1 MSKWFGV
8 FAMILAVLAPVG
20 AMATNGD
27 NLIGV
32 GPISRAMGGVGIA
45 SPQDAISAVF
55 SNPAAMCFG
64 AFCPSNQVDFAG
76 TGFMPNIHA
85 SISGGT
91 GPLGA
96 FAPPFSFSA
105 HSDPKL
111 FPIPALGISYSFPE
125 SPSWRFGF
133 GAYGV
138 TGLGVDYRGSSLDQ
152 PFFANFGGNP
162 LAAGA
167 FSNLQIMK
175 FAPTVAY
182 QVNHWLS
189 LGAAFN
195 ISYSTLDLRAGA
207 NSGFA
212 PGAQIG
218 AIIKPHKDVSIGLT
232 YTTPQDINHHNVLT
246 GAPSS
251 PGGPPTL
258 HSLALSSPNNIGVGV
273 GWEAI
278 PRKLLFETDFKFL
291 NWANADGYRHFDWKD
306 QYVFNIGAQFKPI
319 PKLALRLG
327 YNYGNNPVKPHKNFV
342 GGTLTPL
349 GPNPNMT
356 TIQGM
361 PIPTY
366 YFETFRTIGFPAIVE
381 NHITAGIGYDVTERF
396 AVNVGFMYAFENS
409 ITANGTNLA
418 LQPTSIKSRLS
429 ETGVDLGLSWRF

>member
-1 MSKWFGV
+1 MLKRFGV
-8 FAMILAVLAPVG
+8 FALVLAAVLAPVG

-45 SPQDAISAVF
+45 APQDAISAVF

-76 TGFMPNIHA
+76 TAFMPNIHA
-85 SISGGT
+85 TITGGV
-91 GPLGA
+91 G
-96 FAPPFSFSA
+96 PFSAPFTFNA

-125 SPSWRFGF
+125 LPDWRFGF

-138 TGLGVDYRGSSLDQ
+138 TGLGVDYRATSMDQ
-152 PFFANFGGNP
+152 ANFFGPGTP

-175 FAPTVAY
+175 FAPTFAY
-182 QVNHWLS
+182 QINHWLS

-195 ISYSTLDLRAGA
+195 ISYSTVDLRNGS

-232 YTTPQDINHHNVLT
+232 YTTPQDVNHHKVLQGVNLNDFT
-246 GAPSS
+246 
-251 PGGPPTL
+251 PTIN
-258 HSLALSSPNNIGVGV
+258 SLALSSPNNVGVGV
-273 GWEAI
+273 GWEAL
-278 PRKLLFETDFKFL
+278 PRKLLFEADFKWL

-327 YNYGNNPVKPHKNFV
+327 YNYGNNPVQPHKNFV
-342 GGTLTPL
+342 GATVTPF
-349 GPNPNMT
+349 GPQPTFT
-356 TIQGM
+356 TIQGAA
-361 PIPTY
+361 IPTY
-366 YFETFRTIGFPAIVE
+366 FFETFRTIGFPAIVE
-381 NHITAGIGYDVTERF
+381 NHITVGIGYDVTERF
-396 AVNVGFMYAFENS
+396 NVNVGFMYAFENS
-409 ITANGTNLA
+409 ITATGTNLA
-418 LQPTSIKSRLS
+418 AQPVSIKSRLS

>member
-1 MSKWFGV
+1 MSRWFRV
-8 FAMILAVLAPVG
+8 FAASMAMVLAPVG

-32 GPISRAMGGVGIA
+32 GPISRSMGGVGIA

-85 SISGGT
+85 SITGGT

-96 FAPPFSFSA
+96 LAPPFSFSG

-111 FPIPALGISYSFPE
+111 YPIPALGISYSSPE
-125 SPSWRFGF
+125 LPNWRFGF

-152 PFFANFGGNP
+152 SNFFGPGAP

-195 ISYSTLDLRAGA
+195 ISYSTLDLRNGS

-212 PGAQIG
+212 PAAQIG

-232 YTTPQDINHHNVLT
+232 YTTPQDVNHHKVLT
-246 GAPSS
+246 GAPSF

-258 HSLALSSPNNIGVGV
+258 NSLALSSPHNIGVGV

-278 PRKLLFETDFKFL
+278 PKKLLFEADFKYL
-291 NWANADGYRHFDWKD
+291 NWANADGYRQFDWQD
-306 QYVFNIGAQFKPI
+306 QYVVGVGAQYKPI
-319 PKLALRLG
+319 PKLSLRLG
-327 YNYGNNPVKPHKNFV
+327 YNYGNNPVQPHNNFV
-342 GGTLTPL
+342 GAT
-349 GPNPNMT
+349 
-356 TIQGM
+356 
-361 PIPTY
+361 
-366 YFETFRTIGFPAIVE
+366 
-381 NHITAGIGYDVTERF
+381 
-396 AVNVGFMYAFENS
+396 
-409 ITANGTNLA
+409 
-418 LQPTSIKSRLS
+418 
-429 ETGVDLGLSWRF
+429 

>member
-1 MSKWFGV
+1 MGIIVLGIICFIG
-8 FAMILAVLAPVG
+8 LLAPMQ
-20 AMATNGD
+20 ALATNGD

-45 SPQDAISAVF
+45 APQDAISAVF

-85 SISGGT
+85 GVSAGT
-91 GPLGA
+91 GPFGA
-96 FAPPFSFSA
+96 FFPPFAFNV

-125 SPSWRFGF
+125 LPKWRFGF

-138 TGLGVDYRGSSLDQ
+138 TGLGVDYRGTALDQ
-152 PFFANFGGNP
+152 PNFFGPGAP

-182 QVNHWLS
+182 QVNEWLS

-195 ISYSTLDLRAGA
+195 ISYSTLDLRNGS

-218 AIIKPHKDVSIGLT
+218 AIVKPCNSVSLGLT
-232 YTTPQDINHHNVLT
+232 YTTPQDVNHHNVLT
-246 GAPSS
+246 GAPSF
-251 PGGPPTL
+251 PGGPPTQNG
-258 HSLALSSPNNIGVGV
+258 LALSSPNNLGVGV

-278 PRKLLFETDFKFL
+278 SKKLLFEADFKWL
-291 NWANADGYRHFDWKD
+291 NWAGADGYRHFDWSD

-327 YNYGNNPVKPHKNFV
+327 YNYGNNPVKPHNNFV
-342 GGTLTPL
+342 GGTPL
-349 GPNPNMT
+349 NPAAPPMT
-356 TIQGM
+356 TIQGT

-366 YFETFRTIGFPAIVE
+366 YFETFRTLGFPAIVE
-381 NHITAGIGYDVTERF
+381 HHLTMGVGYDVTERF
-396 AVNVGFMYAFENS
+396 TINVGYMHAFQNS
-409 ITANGTNLA
+409 ITSTGTNLA
-418 LQPTSIKSRLS
+418 SQPVALKSTLS
-429 ETGVDLGLSWRF
+429 ENGVDFGLSWRF

>member
-1 MSKWFGV
+1 MSRWLGV
-8 FAMILAVLAPVG
+8 LVLVIMGIVVPINAQ
-20 AMATNGD
+20 ATNGD

-45 SPQDAISAVF
+45 APQDAISAVF

-76 TGFMPNIHA
+76 TAFMPNIHA
-85 SISGGT
+85 KITGGV
-91 GPLGA
+91 GP
-96 FAPPFSFSA
+96 FPVPPFSFSA

-125 SPSWRFGF
+125 YPNWRFGF

-138 TGLGVDYRGSSLDQ
+138 TGLGVDYRGTSLDQ
-152 PFFANFGGNP
+152 PNFFAPGAP

-182 QVNHWLS
+182 QVNSWLS

-195 ISYSTLDLRAGA
+195 ISYSTVDLRNGS

-218 AIIKPHKDVSIGLT
+218 AIVKPLNNVSVGLT
-232 YTTPQDINHHNVLT
+232 YTTPQDVNHHKVLT
-246 GAPSS
+246 GAPTL

-258 HSLALSSPNNIGVGV
+258 NSLALSSPHNLGIGV

-278 PRKLLFETDFKFL
+278 PKKLLFETDFKWL

-306 QYVFNIGAQFKPI
+306 QYVFNVGAQFKPI

-327 YNYGNNPVKPHKNFV
+327 YNFGNNPVKPHKNFV
-342 GGTLTPL
+342 GATVTPL
-349 GPNPNMT
+349 GPNPTMT
-356 TIQGM
+356 TIQGT

-381 NHITAGIGYDVTERF
+381 NHITAGVGYDVTERF

-409 ITANGTNLA
+409 ITATGTNLA
-418 LQPTSIKSRLS
+418 AQPTSIKSRLS
-429 ETGVDLGLSWRF
+429 ETGVDFGLSWRF